1 MPLYQFGLI
10 VQSSGLF
17 SRKTTPIRG
26 NFLPLQREISKY
38 IDNMTC
44 STSYTKDSLNLCPK
58 VRAALHSGLV
68 VGAEGMMIYDI
79 LRQTFVEQEIFSKAI
94 KTALEHCHL
103 LQLMES
109 ERLLRFLDPNEID
122 VWQYAENC
130 YDGRLS
136 MNLCL
141 DKQRAFYINL
151 QFTPMYLGEEDI
163 RYIACYLRFSAKT
176 ERNIL
181 FIDRQHGT
189 MWRYEYARRD
199 FVQEKRIVPSAN
211 ELEMIRLSRIGYTE
225 RIISELMY
233 LSPETIK
240 GYRKNIY
247 KKLDVTSIESAISYC
262 ELHHLL

>member
-1 MPLYQFGLI
+1 MDCNTFYA
-10 VQSSGLF
+10 
-17 SRKTTPIRG
+17 
-26 NFLPLQREISKY
+26 
-38 IDNMTC
+38 IDT
-44 STSYTKDSLNLCPK
+44 LNLCPK

-68 VGAEGMMIYDI
+68 VGAEGMMIYDV
-79 LRQTFVEQEIFSKAI
+79 LRKTFVEQEIFSKAI
-94 KTALEHCHL
+94 STALEHCDL
-103 LQLMES
+103 PQLMER
-109 ERLLRFLDPNEID
+109 ERLLRFLDPNEIN

-151 QFTPMYLGEEDI
+151 QLTPMYLGKESID
-163 RYIACYLRFSAKT
+163 YLACYLRFSAKT

-181 FIDRQHGT
+181 FIDRQNDT

-199 FVQEKRIVPSAN
+199 FVQEKRIVPSSN

-225 RIISELMY
+225 RIISELMH

-247 KKLDVTSIESAISYC
+247 KKLDVTSIESAVSYC